1 MVCSCGNA
9 GGQCQGSDRASA
21 EVPEVRVAVPVEDAL
36 VERGPTV
43 CDPTE
48 CGPTA
53 VIARSGEDWPVV
65 RVNGVE
71 IPGDAIAAELQYHP
85 ADDYHAAAYQAATA
99 LVVREL
105 LRQRAE
111 ALGIAV
117 ERGASELAEETV
129 TRRLLE
135 REVAVP
141 DADDAA
147 IERFYRAN
155 PHRFRTAPLVAARH
169 ILLACAPDDAHERS
183 AAMEQAR
190 ELIDALRSGASF
202 EELAAAGSDCPSRRQ
217 GGALG
222 QLSKG
227 QTVPEFERQL
237 FRLSEG
243 LCERP
248 LESRYG
254 VHVVIVDQRIEGQ
267 PLPLEA
273 VHESI
278 REELNGTV
286 WRRAVAGYISTLVGA
301 ARIEGI
307 GMEGATSPLVQ

>member
-1 MVCSCGNA
+1 MACSCGNA
-9 GGQCQGSDRASA
+9 GGRCQERDRAR
-21 EVPEVRVAVPVEDAL
+21 PDDPGPRVAGPTEHGPTD
-36 VERGPTV
+36 RGPT
-43 CDPTE
+43 DR
-48 CGPTA
+48 GPTA
-53 VIARSGEDWPVV
+53 VIARSEDDWPVV

-71 IPGDAIAAELQYHP
+71 IPGEAIAAELQYHP
-85 ADDYHAAAYQAATA
+85 ADDRHAAAYQAVTA

-117 ERGASELAEETV
+117 ESGTPEVGEEAI
-129 TRRLLE
+129 TRRLIE

-141 DADDAA
+141 QADDAA
-147 IERFYRAN
+147 IARVYEAN
-155 PHRFRTAPLVAARH
+155 PQRFRTAPLVAARH
-169 ILLACAPDDAHERS
+169 ILLACAPDDALERS
-183 AAMEQAR
+183 TAMEQAR
-190 ELIDALRSGASF
+190 ELIDALCSGASF
-202 EELAAAGSDCPSRRQ
+202 EALAAVGSDCPSRRQ
-217 GGALG
+217 GGVLG

-237 FRLSEG
+237 FRLPEG

-267 PLPLEA
+267 ALPLEA
-273 VHESI
+273 VRESI

-307 GMEGATSPLVQ
+307 AMEGAASPLVQ